1 MKRWILILTGLWLA
15 LSVSAQW
22 SVTKHKVTVD
32 GTSNLRDWSVE
43 TMQIRDKITPGPDGQ
58 PLEVELW
65 FNVKS
70 MESGRGAMMNQ
81 TVRNTLKETV
91 HPDVHFSSK
100 NLKDEGTKLSGTGTL
115 NICGVSQAVS
125 LNATLEKQGND
136 WIISGTFPLKFS
148 QFQIKPPS
156 ALFGQVVC
164 DDEIKI
170 VYSFTASKK

>member
-1 MKRWILILTGLWLA
+1 MKRWILIVCSVWLTLQLP
-15 LSVSAQW
+15 AQW

-43 TMQIRDKITPGPDGQ
+43 TLQIRDKIVANAAGLPQ
-58 PLEVELW
+58 EVELW

-81 TVRNTLKETV
+81 TVRNTLKETT
-91 HPDVHFSSK
+91 HPEVYFVSK
-100 NLKDEGTKLSGTGTL
+100 NIKDDGAKLTGTGTIS
-115 NICGVSQAVS
+115 ICGVTQNIPV
-125 LNATLEKQGND
+125 NANLEKQGNN
-136 WIISGTFPLKFS
+136 WVISGTFPLTFS

-170 VYSFTASKK
+170 VYSFTATKQ

>member
-1 MKRWILILTGLWLA
+1 MSKWIILLVGLWMTWQLP
-15 LSVSAQW
+15 AQW

-43 TMQIRDKITPGPDGQ
+43 TLQIRDKIAAGTDGQ
-58 PLEVELW
+58 PQEVELW

-91 HPDVHFSSK
+91 HPEVYFVSK
-100 NLKDEGTKLSGTGTL
+100 NLKDEGNKLTGTGTI
-115 NICGVSQAVS
+115 NICGVDQMVAI
-125 LNATLEKQGND
+125 NATLEKPGSD
-136 WIISGTFPLKFS
+136 WVISGSFPLKFS

-170 VYSFTASKK
+170 VYSFTATKK